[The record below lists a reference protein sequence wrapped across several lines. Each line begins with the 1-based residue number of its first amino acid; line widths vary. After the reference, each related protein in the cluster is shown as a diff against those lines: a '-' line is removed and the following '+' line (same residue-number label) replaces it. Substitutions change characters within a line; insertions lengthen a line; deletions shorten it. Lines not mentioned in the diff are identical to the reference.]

1 MIDVR
6 RQIQE
11 EVDRMTDDEIRGLS
25 GFLAT
30 FPDRLGAVLRNA
42 PWDDEPW
49 TDEDERAW
57 TEAEE
62 WLEQNGGRGIPH
74 EEIVRRHG
82 LR

>member
-6 RQIQE
+6 RQIQA
-11 EVDRMTDDEIRGLS
+11 EVDRMTDDELRGLS

-42 PWDDEPW
+42 PWEDEP
-49 TDEDERAW
+49 W

-62 WLEQNGGRGIPH
+62 WLEQNGSRGIPH